1 MQLKKNKGC
10 EPQRHRHKRGEPQRH
25 RHQQLLPLPLI
36 LPPSFTD
43 PMVTNVCDICLSIEG
58 STSVAN
64 DIFLNFWSLLKAP
77 QGSKSIINTSLKV
90 LTYLGWPKGY
100 ENIHSCDLNRHRIHK
115 KGGSTG
121 VANRDSR

>member
-1 MQLKKNKGC
+1 MILIVFLFLVTSLARLEAEIPIPAPSYTNPNVTPMCDDWVGKGGRA
-10 EPQRHRHKRGEPQRH
+10 EGSTSVTSFGEPQRH

-64 DIFLNFWSLLKAP
+64 DIFLNFWSLL
-77 QGSKSIINTSLKV
+77 
-90 LTYLGWPKGY
+90 
-100 ENIHSCDLNRHRIHK
+100 
-115 KGGSTG
+115 
-121 VANRDSR
+121 

>member
-1 MQLKKNKGC
+1 MQFKKNKGG
-10 EPQRHRHKRGEPQRH
+10 EPQRHRHKRGEPQRHRQRGEPQRH

-77 QGSKSIINTSLKV
+77 QGSKSKINAPFKV
-90 LTYLGWPKGY
+90 LT
-100 ENIHSCDLNRHRIHK
+100 
-115 KGGSTG
+115 
-121 VANRDSR
+121 